1 MLVYDSVF
9 IGLII
14 YIFICFS
21 TLGVRRRDGK
31 LGFPTAIRLK
41 HSNDLADKYS
51 EFRNTDGSP
60 VEFRVLD
67 GTSMSIMNLP
77 TPIEARFLR
86 LNLVNFTNFPCMR
99 LELMGCQKRSC
110 NDIDECLED
119 KVSYCNFY
127 CIFIA
132 TIA

>member
-9 IGLII
+9 IGLIF

-119 KVSYCNFY
+119 KVGYCNFIA
-127 CIFIA
+127 IFIA
-132 TIA
+132 

>member
-1 MLVYDSVF
+1 M
-9 IGLII
+9 
-14 YIFICFS
+14 
-21 TLGVRRRDGK
+21 RRRDGK

-110 NDIDECLED
+110 NDIGKEHALKKYEQFILNTSCFCTMYDFHNFGLIFVGQCTVCL
-119 KVSYCNFY
+119 KG
-127 CIFIA
+127 
-132 TIA
+132 